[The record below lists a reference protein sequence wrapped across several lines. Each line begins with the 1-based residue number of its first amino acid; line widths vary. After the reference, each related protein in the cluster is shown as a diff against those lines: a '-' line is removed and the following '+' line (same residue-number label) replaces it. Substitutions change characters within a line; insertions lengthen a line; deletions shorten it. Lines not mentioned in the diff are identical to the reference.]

1 MKKLILTTTF
11 ALGFVFSGIA
21 QNQVE
26 VIISNFE
33 NEKGNA
39 LVGLYNSEE
48 NFLKNAWKS
57 QSAVIKNGKVT
68 VIFED
73 VPDGIYAVSA
83 FHDEDNDQKL
93 DMFLGFYPMEDYA
106 TSNNAPAKFGP
117 PKWEDAKFELSNGEQ
132 AVQKIIMM

>member
-1 MKKLILTTTF
+1 MKNLMLIMIFTF
-11 ALGFVFSGIA
+11 VCVCSGIA

-39 LVGLYNSEE
+39 LIGLYNSEE
-48 NFLKNAWKS
+48 SFLENPWKS
-57 QSAVIKNGKVT
+57 KSAVIKNGQVT

-83 FHDEDNDQKL
+83 FHDEDSDQEL
-93 DMFLGFYPMEDYA
+93 DMFLGFYPIEDYA
-106 TSNNAPAKFGP
+106 TSNNAPARFGP
-117 PKWEDAKFELSNGEQ
+117 PKWEDAKFELRNGEKV
-132 AVQKIIMM
+132 VQKIIMM